1 MNPIDAINSIN
12 QLHEHTT
19 ELIEC
24 LRNNKSEASNL
35 LLSELYTIVESVI
48 NENKLPD
55 KNINLILNLIAEFQI
70 KEAFQHLDI
79 VLSNGKVSYFTFE
92 VFVCAICNSVTEK
105 DLPALKKY
113 VYCTSYPS
121 DTRIASYFAIRTI
134 LCKENSNNSLLLTE
148 DLNVFLSNILGTYPS
163 LDRFKNHTLL
173 CYLFEDCYNS
183 HSSNII
189 SEMKVL
195 LIRLIIEDEHGY
207 NSSCFK
213 DYFKWLYQLE
223 PTLSCTVQEI
233 IRFVHQYNKQR
244 DNDVFNFLKLKD
256 VGKHIFDKTV
266 NIIESANTD
275 IVKLAVK
282 QMHHYPYNDRPEPTT
297 DENYYSEICVN
308 AGILQLPRT
317 ILDQVRNQYES
328 IFSKDIKNLSSK
340 ITQRKNDLE
349 KTKREFEQRREKV
362 IAENNHQ
369 GKKIEFNIKSHMDE
383 LDEIGISLKR
393 CETEF
398 ELLKFFEKQ
407 LKVVRTSFCENN
419 TDESIDLALKTLAL
433 RFVKYSEDDT
443 MGIKIVDYF
452 DQYKRVIEQIAYLAD
467 SDSTIS
473 SNDLIFDKIIFIPF
487 LKKIRENGLSSQG
500 GVETYKEQLSGHP
513 LNPENLK
520 ETRADTSKYIDC
532 LKQHSEEAVNN
543 IREVFSK
550 SVALAPRKEIVENC
564 IKLFLDEEYEMFV
577 NAIPIQIEGMFDD
590 LLRSMVFELFT
601 DIDLHPTAV
610 LRNKIEILKRKNV
623 NSFFEVEA
631 YFKYYFNGII
641 RNTIAH
647 GKYAILSDSNGSY
660 KKLALELIFGLNYF
674 ADTIFSINELDAMN
688 EYIYRTAL
696 SFNECKK
703 EGNVKIFYKC
713 LFSGLNGNR
722 SCLWKSDYKIG
733 LFKTYSPKQI
743 LWWMVNPFYESFCK
757 YSDELNTLRDLLK
770 SPDFWNYV
778 LDKLNEQFTSPRFNK
793 DEFESVVKNM
803 FSIPC
808 GNSETIEILKK
819 INKRLKTTE

>member
-1 MNPIDAINSIN
+1 MIPADAINVIN
-12 QLHEHTT
+12 QLQEHIT

-35 LLSELYTIVESVI
+35 LLSELDMIVESVI
-48 NENKLPD
+48 NENKLPAQ
-55 KNINLILNLIAEFQI
+55 NINLILHLIAEFQI
-70 KEAFQHLDI
+70 KEAFQGFDI
-79 VLSNGKVSYFTFE
+79 VLSKGKVSYFTFE
-92 VFVCAICNSVTEK
+92 VFVYAICNSVTEK
-105 DLPALKKY
+105 DLPALEKY

-134 LCKENSNNSLLLTE
+134 LRKENLNN
-148 DLNVFLSNILGTYPS
+148 FLSKTLDIYPS
-163 LDRFKNHTLL
+163 LDRFENHTLL
-173 CYLFEDCYNS
+173 CNLFEDCYNS

-189 SEMKVL
+189 SEMKAL
-195 LIRLIIEDEHGY
+195 LIRLIIEDEKGY

-223 PTLSCTVQEI
+223 PTLSWTVQEI
-233 IRFVHQYNKQR
+233 IRLVHQYNRQM
-244 DNDVFNFLKLKD
+244 DNDVFNFSNLQD

-266 NIIESANTD
+266 SVIESANTD

-282 QMHHYPYNDRPEPTT
+282 QMHHYPYNDRPEPIT
-297 DENYYSEICVN
+297 DEDYYSEICVN
-308 AGILQLPRT
+308 ADILQLPRT
-317 ILDQVRNQYES
+317 ILDRVRNQYES
-328 IFSKDIKNLSSK
+328 IFSKDIKNVLSK

-349 KTKREFEQRREKV
+349 KTKQEFDKRREEV
-362 IAENNHQ
+362 IEKNNHKD
-369 GKKIEFNIKSHMDE
+369 KKIEFDIKSHIDE

-393 CETEF
+393 CDTEF
-398 ELLKFFEKQ
+398 ELLEFYEKQ
-407 LKVVRTSFCENN
+407 IKVVQTSFCENN

-433 RFVKYSEDDT
+433 RFVKYSENNT
-443 MGIKIVDYF
+443 TGIKIGEYF

-467 SDSTIS
+467 PDSTIS

-487 LKKIRENGLSSQG
+487 LKKIRENTR
-500 GVETYKEQLSGHP
+500 EIERYKEQISVHP

-520 ETRADTSKYIDC
+520 ETRADPSKYINL

-550 SVALAPRKEIVENC
+550 SVALAPRKDIIEKC
-564 IKLFLDEEYEMFV
+564 IELFLDKEYKMFV
-577 NAIPIQIEGMFDD
+577 NVIPIQIEGMFDN
-590 LLRSMVFELFT
+590 LLRSMVFDLFT

-647 GKYAILSDSNGSY
+647 GNFAQLSDSSGSY
-660 KKLALELIFGLNYF
+660 QKLALELIFGLNYF

-688 EYIYRTAL
+688 EYIHRTAFDL
-696 SFNECKK
+696 NKCEQ
-703 EGNVKIFYKC
+703 EGNINDFYEC
-713 LFSGLNGNR
+713 LFSDLNGTR
-722 SCLWKSDYKIG
+722 SCLRKSNYKSG
-733 LFKTYSPKQI
+733 LFKAYSPKQI
-743 LWWMVNPFYESFCK
+743 LWWMFNPFYESFCK
-757 YSDELNTLRDLLK
+757 YSDKLNKLRDLLK
-770 SPDFWNYV
+770 LPEFWNYV
-778 LDKLNEQFTSPRFNK
+778 LDKLNEQFTSPLFNK
-793 DEFESVVKNM
+793 DEFESVVKKM

-808 GNSETIEILKK
+808 ENLETIEILKK
-819 INKRLKTTE
+819 INKSLKSRE

>member
-1 MNPIDAINSIN
+1 MIPADAINVIN
-12 QLHEHTT
+12 QLQEHIT

-35 LLSELYTIVESVI
+35 LLSELDMIVESVI
-48 NENKLPD
+48 NENKLPAQ
-55 KNINLILNLIAEFQI
+55 NINLILHLIAEFQI
-70 KEAFQHLDI
+70 KEAFQGFDI
-79 VLSNGKVSYFTFE
+79 VLSKGKVSYFTFE
-92 VFVCAICNSVTEK
+92 VFVYAICNSVTEK
-105 DLPALKKY
+105 DLPALEKY

-134 LCKENSNNSLLLTE
+134 LRKENLNN
-148 DLNVFLSNILGTYPS
+148 FLSKTLDIYPS
-163 LDRFKNHTLL
+163 LDRFENHTLL
-173 CYLFEDCYNS
+173 CNLFEDCYNS

-189 SEMKVL
+189 SEMKAL
-195 LIRLIIEDEHGY
+195 LIRLIIEDEKGY

-223 PTLSCTVQEI
+223 PTLSWTVQEI
-233 IRFVHQYNKQR
+233 IRLVHQYNRQM
-244 DNDVFNFLKLKD
+244 DNDVFNFSNLQD

-266 NIIESANTD
+266 SVIESANTD

-282 QMHHYPYNDRPEPTT
+282 QMHHYPYNDRPEPIT
-297 DENYYSEICVN
+297 DEDYYSEICVN
-308 AGILQLPRT
+308 ADILQLPRT
-317 ILDQVRNQYES
+317 ILDRVRNQYES
-328 IFSKDIKNLSSK
+328 IFSKDIKNVLSK

-349 KTKREFEQRREKV
+349 KTKQEFDKRREEV
-362 IAENNHQ
+362 IEKNNHKD
-369 GKKIEFNIKSHMDE
+369 KKIEFDIKSHIDE

-393 CETEF
+393 CDTEF
-398 ELLKFFEKQ
+398 ELLEFYEKQ
-407 LKVVRTSFCENN
+407 IKVVQTSFCENN

-433 RFVKYSEDDT
+433 RFVKYSENNT
-443 MGIKIVDYF
+443 TGIKIGEYF

-467 SDSTIS
+467 PDSTIS

-487 LKKIRENGLSSQG
+487 LKKIRENTR
-500 GVETYKEQLSGHP
+500 EIERYKEQISVHP

-520 ETRADTSKYIDC
+520 ETRADPSKYVNL

-550 SVALAPRKEIVENC
+550 SVALAPRKDIIEKC
-564 IKLFLDEEYEMFV
+564 IELFLDKEYKMFV
-577 NAIPIQIEGMFDD
+577 NVIPIQIEGMFDN
-590 LLRSMVFELFT
+590 LLRSMVFDLFT

-647 GKYAILSDSNGSY
+647 GNFAQLSDSSGSY
-660 KKLALELIFGLNYF
+660 QKLALELIFGLNYF

-688 EYIYRTAL
+688 EYIHRTAFDL
-696 SFNECKK
+696 NKCEQ
-703 EGNVKIFYKC
+703 EGNINDFYEC
-713 LFSGLNGNR
+713 LFSDLNGTR
-722 SCLWKSDYKIG
+722 SCLRKSNYKSG
-733 LFKTYSPKQI
+733 LFKAYSPKQI
-743 LWWMVNPFYESFCK
+743 LWWMFNPFYESFCK
-757 YSDELNTLRDLLK
+757 YSDKLNKLRDLLK
-770 SPDFWNYV
+770 LPEFWNYV
-778 LDKLNEQFTSPRFNK
+778 LDKLNEQFTSPLFNK
-793 DEFESVVKNM
+793 DEFESVVKKM

-808 GNSETIEILKK
+808 ENLETIEILKK
-819 INKRLKTTE
+819 INKSLKSRE